1 MVMGISMDKK
11 ILEKYKKAGRIAAE
25 VRQEVEQAIRPG
37 MKLIELADLIEGL
50 INQKGGEPAFPVNI
64 SLNEN
69 AAHYTPPA
77 NDETIIAPNDLV
89 KVDIGV
95 HIDGYIGDMAFT
107 YCSEKNE
114 LVDAVNAILNK
125 AISIVKTG
133 VTVAEIGSTIEE
145 AAKAE
150 GVGLIV
156 NLTGHT
162 LDRFVFHGSP
172 SIPNVKNDINHTF
185 NEGDVI
191 ALEPFTCKTNGFIK
205 ESGGGAE
212 IYRYL
217 MDRPVRLTE
226 ARRILQTAREQYH
239 ELPFAKRWL
248 YKKYTPVKIAMAI
261 RQLEGVDALE
271 SYPVLKEVEGKPI
284 AQAEHTIIVDDKPI
298 VTTRLSSHD
307 E

>member
-1 MVMGISMDKK
+1 MKLKPEVI
-11 ILEKYKKAGRIAAE
+11 EKYRKAGRICAETRAE
-25 VRQEVEQAIRPG
+25 VEKTIKPG
-37 MKLIELADLIEGL
+37 MKLIDLANLVE
-50 INQKGGEPAFPVNI
+50 NTVAKKGGSPAFPVNI

-77 NDETIIAPNDLV
+77 GDVTEIKDGDLV

-107 YCSEKNE
+107 YCSQDNP
-114 LVDAVNAILNK
+114 LVGAVNKIL
-125 AISIVKTG
+125 AEAVKIIKPG
-133 VTVAEIGSTIEE
+133 VTVGEIGTTIEG
-145 AAKAE
+145 AAEAE

-162 LDRFVFHGSP
+162 LDRYVFHGSP
-172 SIPNVKNDINHTF
+172 NIPNVKNELDHAF
-185 NEGDVI
+185 KEGDVI

-212 IYRYL
+212 IFRYL

-248 YKKYTPVKIAMAI
+248 YQSYSPVKVAMAI
-261 RQLEGVDALE
+261 RQLEAVDALE
-271 SYPVLKEVEGKPI
+271 SYPVLREIEGKPI
-284 AQAEHTIIVDDKPI
+284 AQAEHTIIVADKPI
-298 VTTRLSSHD
+298 VTTRL
-307 E
+307 EE

>member
-1 MVMGISMDKK
+1 MEKDVMDK
-11 ILEKYKKAGRIAAE
+11 YVKAGRICAETRAE
-25 VRQEVEQAIRPG
+25 VEKVIKPG
-37 MKLIELADLIEGL
+37 MKLIDLASLVEDTVT
-50 INQKGGEPAFPVNI
+50 NNGGYPAFPVNL

-77 NDETIIAPNDLV
+77 GDATEIKDGDLV

-107 YCSEKNE
+107 YCSEKSQ
-114 LVDAVNAILNK
+114 LVDSVNKILAEAIK
-125 AISIVKTG
+125 IIKPG
-133 VTVAEIGSTIEE
+133 VTVGEIGSTIEG
-145 AAKAE
+145 AAEAE

-162 LDRFVFHGSP
+162 LDRYVFHGSP
-172 SIPNVKNDINHTF
+172 NIPNVKNELNHAF
-185 NEGDVI
+185 KEGDVI

-212 IYRYL
+212 IFRYL

-226 ARRILQTAREQYH
+226 ARRILQTARDQYH

-248 YKKYTPVKIAMAI
+248 YKNYSPVKVAMAI
-261 RQLEGVDALE
+261 RQLEAVDALE
-271 SYPVLKEVEGKPI
+271 SYPVLREVEGKPI
-284 AQAEHTIIVDDKPI
+284 AQAEHTIIVADKPV
-298 VTTRLSSHD
+298 VTTRLD
-307 E
+307 ND